1 MRWRAVRLHIVSR
14 RRSCIVSKWL
24 NTSSNYFQR
33 QEASRSL
40 CATAELLVSCPS
52 HVGILG
58 NEKASAA
65 AKSALS
71 LPVTPMK
78 LPATDMYLRIT
89 KMIFDEWQEVCGIAA
104 PEINCM
110 LLDLTSNNLLNPH
123 QSAYCKH
130 HSTETALLYIHT
142 ITLLMQKA
150 HVKFHVSAFLI
161 YRLPSIPL
169 TTIYY
174 SLVCHLGSAFKALL

>member
-1 MRWRAVRLHIVSR
+1 MDARIVGLVYCDVWRMLIGWNTRFFSNFCRAALCIAQSMRWRAVRLHIVSR

-142 ITLLMQKA
+142 ITLLM
-150 HVKFHVSAFLI
+150 L
-161 YRLPSIPL
+161 
-169 TTIYY
+169 
-174 SLVCHLGSAFKALL
+174 